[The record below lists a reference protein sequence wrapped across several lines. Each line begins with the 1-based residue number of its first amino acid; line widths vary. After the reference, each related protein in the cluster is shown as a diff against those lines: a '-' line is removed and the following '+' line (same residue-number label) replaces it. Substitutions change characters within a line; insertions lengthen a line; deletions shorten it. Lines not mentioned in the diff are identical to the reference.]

1 MQNSL
6 ALRGRP
12 GLTVSLL
19 LGVLAAAGAVA
30 GTFVPEPYAVAAV
43 GGAVFVTVMSLG
55 PWMIHHRT
63 RCAYAPVI
71 AEYEARVS
79 HAERE
84 REHERGARTLLR
96 ELGHGLDQAET
107 EPAAIATLIEILGRQ
122 LPTRSTELHLVDSV
136 DPVLALAAVS
146 GPRVGAPGGRTSP
159 WDSLAARDNAVQVC
173 ATSSGDDV
181 CPHLRSRCP
190 EPSAAIAV
198 PVTVTGRLLGLLYVF
213 AEEGTVFGPGEVAL
227 AQDLALTIAAR
238 FAVLRSDARPE
249 PSEAV
254 DRLTGL
260 PDRDAMQSRIIQLL
274 EERQPFTVAVADID
288 DFGTLNAQHGRA
300 AGDRALQ
307 TAALVSRRTIR
318 PEDVVGRIGGDE
330 LLLLLPRTSA
340 ADAGRALERLREELV
355 LELSNAACPAFT
367 LSMGVIASDAAAA
380 IEDVLHKAA
389 AALAHARADG
399 GNRVVVADSA
409 TSPPEPATR

>member
-1 MQNSL
+1 MLISAFMQASRL
-6 ALRGRP
+6 SGQP
-12 GLTVSLL
+12 EGTFTKPILL
-19 LGVLAAAGAVA
+19 LGTSTFASSEPI
-30 GTFVPEPYAVAAV
+30 GTITY
-43 GGAVFVTVMSLG
+43 GG
-55 PWMIHHRT
+55 
-63 RCAYAPVI
+63 
-71 AEYEARVS
+71 
-79 HAERE
+79 
-84 REHERGARTLLR
+84 
-96 ELGHGLDQAET
+96 Q
-107 EPAAIATLIEILGRQ
+107 
-122 LPTRSTELHLVDSV
+122 
-136 DPVLALAAVS
+136 
-146 GPRVGAPGGRTSP
+146 
-159 WDSLAARDNAVQVC
+159 
-173 ATSSGDDV
+173 SGDQ
-181 CPHLRSRCP
+181 RN
-190 EPSAAIAV
+190 AI
-198 PVTVTGRLLGLLYVF
+198 
-213 AEEGTVFGPGEVAL
+213 
-227 AQDLALTIAAR
+227 
-238 FAVLRSDARPE
+238 
-249 PSEAV
+249 
-254 DRLTGL
+254 RLTGL

-367 LSMGVIASDAAAA
+367 LSMGVIASDAAAT